1 MIITQAK
8 IGMAA
13 GHTYNEQHQVSE
25 RMEFWLGER
34 NPAAPESE
42 SASVTQTLRESVSLS
57 QEGMARS
64 GSLLRLN
71 ASRNALE
78 SGLDTRSRINLMVLM
93 AFYEAVTGRRLQIT
107 LPGELPAGTPAEG
120 VDIGLTP
127 PDTAMP
133 AQSSSSGFGLV
144 YERREVYRES
154 EKMTFMASGVIE
166 TADGRRIDIS
176 ASLRMSREY
185 YEESTLAVRAGN
197 AVTIDPLV
205 INFDGQ
211 GAQLSQTRF
220 AFDIDFDGTPDQIA
234 MLRPGSG
241 YLALDR
247 NGDGVIN
254 DGSELFGPATGQ
266 GFAELARYDEDG
278 NGFIDE
284 GDSIYNQLRIWV
296 MNEDGSSQLMA
307 LGDKNIGAIFLG
319 HVSTPFQ
326 LKDSGNQSL
335 GEVVRSSIYLT
346 EQGQVGMVQE
356 IHLAV

>member
-1 MIITQAK
+1 MIITQAN
-8 IGMAA
+8 IAMAA
-13 GHTYNEQHQVSE
+13 GHSYKEQHQVSE
-25 RMEFWLGER
+25 RLEFWLGER
-34 NPAAPESE
+34 SPAPAANGEAGAAQAWSE
-42 SASVTQTLRESVSLS
+42 TVTISR
-57 QEGMARS
+57 EGMALG

-71 ASRNALE
+71 ASRESLE
-78 SGLDTRSRINLMVLM
+78 SNLDARSRINLMILM
-93 AFYEAVTGRRLQIT
+93 AFYEAVTGRRLQVT
-107 LPGELPAGTPAEG
+107 LPGDVPGASPPEG
-120 VDIGLTP
+120 VDISLTP
-127 PDTAMP
+127 PEA
-133 AQSSSSGFGLV
+133 AQPNQSAPGFGLV
-144 YERREVYRES
+144 YERHERYRET

-185 YEESTLAVRAGN
+185 YEESSLVVRAGN

-220 AFDIDFDGTPDQIA
+220 AFDIDSNGTPDQIA

-241 YLALDR
+241 YLVLDR
-247 NGDGVIN
+247 NGDGVVN

-278 NGFIDE
+278 NRFIDE
-284 GDSIYNQLRIWV
+284 GDSIYNQLRIWM
-296 MNEDGSSQLMA
+296 MNEDGSSQLFA
-307 LGDKNIGAIFLG
+307 LGDKDIGAIFLG

-326 LKDSGNQSL
+326 LKDTNNQSL

-346 EQGQVGMVQE
+346 EQGNVGMVQE